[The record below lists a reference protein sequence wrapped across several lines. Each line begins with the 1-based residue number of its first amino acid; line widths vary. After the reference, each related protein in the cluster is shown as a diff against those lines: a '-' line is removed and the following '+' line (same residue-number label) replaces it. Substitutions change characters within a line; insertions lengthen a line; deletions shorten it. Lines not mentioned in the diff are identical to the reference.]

1 MRAYFL
7 HHRIVQIGELV
18 YEFEEGV
25 SGTVK
30 KVWRASRKGLKK
42 YPSVE
47 VEANNPAEALAA
59 RQKFLYA
66 YRSGNW
72 AGIQLS

>member
-7 HHRIVQIGELV
+7 HHRIVQIGESV
-18 YEFEEGV
+18 YEFEGGV
-25 SGTVK
+25 VR

-47 VEANNPAEALAA
+47 VEANNPAEALMA

-66 YRSGNW
+66 CHSGNW
-72 AGIQLS
+72 AGIQLP

>member
-7 HHRIVQIGELV
+7 HHRIIQIGESV

-25 SGTVK
+25 VR
-30 KVWRASRKGLKK
+30 KVWRASRKGLKR

-47 VEANNPAEALAA
+47 VEANNPAEALVA

-72 AGIQLS
+72 AGIQLP

>member
-7 HHRIVQIGELV
+7 HHRIVQIGESV
-18 YEFEEGV
+18 YEFEEGKCGV
-25 SGTVK
+25 VR

-47 VEANNPAEALAA
+47 VEANSPAEASMA
-59 RQKFLYA
+59 RQKFLHA
-66 YRSGNW
+66 YRSCNW
-72 AGIQLS
+72 TGIQLP